1 MTNTEALR
9 KVEEITSE
17 LPAPFANAMY
27 EILVEITPDTQPNE
41 FLVENARVAV
51 DKMKEVLSKVTVLR
65 Y

>member
-51 DKMKEVLSKVTVLR
+51 DKMQEALMMAC
-65 Y
+65 

>member
-1 MTNTEALR
+1 MTHLEALR

-41 FLVENARVAV
+41 FLVENARIAV
-51 DKMKEVLSKVTVLR
+51 DKMREALLLT

>member
-1 MTNTEALR
+1 
-9 KVEEITSE
+9 
-17 LPAPFANAMY
+17 MY

>member
-17 LPAPFANAMY
+17 LPAPFDSALY

>member
-1 MTNTEALR
+1 MTNSEALR

-17 LPAPFANAMY
+17 LPTPFANAMY